1 MTKDLEL
8 NTNYSPHDSE
18 EISRLMESFKYDE
31 SRAKDILNKYNKF
44 FPKKVLY
51 PGSFDPITKGHM
63 NIVNQASEL
72 FDEVVIAVMQNPLKK
87 NSFFTLEERVEII
100 KELYQKVNNVKVI
113 LGSGAAVDV
122 ALNNECKAIIR
133 GLRSLSDYD
142 YEVQLQQMNMKISNN
157 KINTICLF
165 ADKDYQFVSSSMVK
179 EIFNL
184 DKDVSKYVD
193 PIVMEKML
201 VKKRGLYK

>member
-63 NIVNQASEL
+63 NIVNQASKL

-122 ALNNECKAIIR
+122 ALINECKAIIR

-142 YEVQLQQMNMKISNN
+142 YEVQLQQMNMEISNN

>member
-31 SRAKDILNKYNKF
+31 SRAKEILNKYNKF

-113 LGSGAAVDV
+113 LGSCAAVDV
-122 ALNNECKAIIR
+122 ALINECKAIIR

-142 YEVQLQQMNMKISNN
+142 YEVQLQQMNMEISNN